1 MPLPLIPVAIGLG
14 ASALFGLYKGG
25 KAVVDNSD
33 AKNLNEESN
42 NLISDYANK
51 LDNARAVCQVSLEEL
66 GRGKFDALTGNIDHF
81 LQVFSQ
87 IKNVEFS
94 QYTSLNELKV
104 AEFSNEILKELKQEV
119 SVLKDG
125 SLGLAGGAA
134 AGAMTAFGA
143 YSGTMALASAGTGT
157 AISTL
162 SGAAATN
169 ATLAWLGGGT
179 LAGGGFGMAGGVLMV
194 NALVAAPA
202 LAIMGWYMCNKAE
215 KNLEEAKTNKAV
227 AEKFVSDAEANITL
241 IDGITDIALQLI
253 ELVSYLR
260 KHCRRQTNSLTKIIE
275 SSGNDYSKYSD
286 EEKAITFKTVKLIQ
300 LLKAVIDTPILDK
313 DGNLLGDTASRI
325 TQLQKDVKEI

>member
-33 AKNLNEESN
+33 AKNL
-42 NLISDYANK
+42 YANK

-66 GRGKFDALTGNIDHF
+66 GRGKFDALTGNIDRF

-94 QYTSLNELKV
+94 QYTSLDELKV

-157 AISTL
+157 AISAL

-179 LAGGGFGMAGGVLMV
+179 LASGGLGMAGGVLIL
-194 NALVAAPA
+194 NALVATPA
-202 LAIMGWYMCNKAE
+202 LAIMGWYMGNKAE

-227 AEKFVSDAEANITL
+227 AEEFVADAEANITL